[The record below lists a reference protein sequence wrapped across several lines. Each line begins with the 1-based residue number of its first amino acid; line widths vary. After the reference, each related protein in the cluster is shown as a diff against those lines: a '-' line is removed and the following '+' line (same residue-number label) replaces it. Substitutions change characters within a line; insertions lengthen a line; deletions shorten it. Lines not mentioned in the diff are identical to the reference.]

1 MMQHPGVNNLRT
13 DLVDVPLDALRAHGK
28 MFTVEHIISESLISA
43 KQWIDIE
50 QSIKR
55 QMALQLAEY
64 MIENKLLLFT
74 KINSDSGF
82 NTRYIARGL
91 AFDAAYIDDMRKMMK

>member
-13 DLVDVPLDALRAHGK
+13 DLVDVPLDALRTHAK
-28 MFTVEHIISESLISA
+28 MFTVEQVTSAELIYNSEWS
-43 KQWIDIE
+43 DIE

-55 QMALQLAEY
+55 KMALELAEY
-64 MIENKLLLFT
+64 MIEKKLLLFT

-82 NTRYIARGL
+82 NTRYIARGI
-91 AFDAAYIDDMRKMMK
+91 AFDAAYITDLRKMMK